1 MKKLIWIDVG
11 THFAQEHNSLFGSN
25 LKFYSFVLR
34 RLISGGILKRG
45 RFVSFNQLKD
55 ILYLRG
61 AIRKKSKD
69 FFSVFVEAN
78 PKIAHKKK
86 FYPAAD
92 MFFNLALT
100 DERYPAVS
108 IAKLYIGHGDEL
120 SEGNSI
126 FREKHHDSNNQH
138 IATLGVS
145 TKNFFDGLSQNL
157 NEQFTNFSVLLRL
170 NCEGVEDDVI
180 YSAHKSFGKN
190 LKLICGSLKDVE
202 ELKGLD
208 ASTKL
213 HEYLE
218 EENLPFVKFSSGIYS
233 WPEAHK
239 AILDLLE
246 NKENL

>member
-1 MKKLIWIDVG
+1 MKRLIWIDVG

-25 LKFYSFVLR
+25 LNFYSFVLR
-34 RLISGGILKRG
+34 RLISGGIFKRG
-45 RFVSFNQLKD
+45 RFVNFNQLKD
-55 ILYLRG
+55 ILYFRR
-61 AIRKKSKD
+61 AIRNKSED
-69 FFSVFVEAN
+69 FYSIFVEAN

-92 MFFNLALT
+92 LFFNIALT

-126 FREKHHDSNNQH
+126 FYEKHQSSNNQH

-145 TKNFFDGLSQNL
+145 TNNFFEELSQNL
-157 NEQFTNFSVLLRL
+157 TEQFTDFNVLLRL
-170 NCEGVEDDVI
+170 NCEGVEDNVI

-190 LKLICGSLKDVE
+190 LKLVCGSLKDVE

-208 ASTKL
+208 ASAKL
-213 HEYLE
+213 HDYME
-218 EENLPFVKFSSGIYS
+218 ENNLPFVKFSSGIYS
-233 WPEAHK
+233 WPDAHK

-246 NKENL
+246 NK